1 MLEGWKVQEVLSYP
15 LFPDTSTEQS
25 AAGARRGEACVTV
38 FERRSHLGPPAE
50 GRPGPSDDDDDD
62 DDDDNDDDDDERIF
76 DDNNYDDDDESEE
89 GVQLGAS
96 LTRPRAL
103 MASWPLQSNNSI
115 DSIHLNP
122 SGDNT
127 KN

>member
-1 MLEGWKVQEVLSYP
+1 MSSVDV
-15 LFPDTSTEQS
+15 
-25 AAGARRGEACVTV
+25 V
-38 FERRSHLGPPAE
+38 
-50 GRPGPSDDDDDD
+50 DDDDDADDDDDNDNDDD
-62 DDDDNDDDDDERIF
+62 DDDDNDDDDDDERIF
-76 DDNNYDDDDESEE
+76 DDNNDDDDDESEE

>member
-1 MLEGWKVQEVLSYP
+1 M
-15 LFPDTSTEQS
+15 FPDTSTELS
-25 AAGARRGEACVTV
+25 AAGARRVA
-38 FERRSHLGPPAE
+38 RRGVCNCIRTTIPSRPASR
-50 GRPGPSDDDDDD
+50 RPAWDDD
-62 DDDDNDDDDDERIF
+62 DDDDNDDDDDDERIF
-76 DDNNYDDDDESEE
+76 DDNNDDDDDESEE